1 MPTSGK
7 LVTTPVR
14 FLVNPIYFRT
24 FAFLKRSH
32 NMLHRK
38 KSMAELNRLSPTEF
52 AAAKKI
58 PVSLLLDDIRSA
70 NNVGSLFRTADCFAL
85 EHVYLCGITATPPHR
100 DILKT
105 ALGATESMN
114 WSHHTDALVLVKQ
127 LKGDGA
133 QVQCL
138 EQTEQ
143 STLLKDF
150 VPPAGQHLI
159 LVVGNEVNGVNQAV
173 IDAADGTIEIEQ
185 FGTKHSLNVAVAG
198 GVLMWD
204 IARSYPR

>member
-1 MPTSGK
+1 
-7 LVTTPVR
+7 
-14 FLVNPIYFRT
+14 
-24 FAFLKRSH
+24 
-32 NMLHRK
+32 
-38 KSMAELNRLSPTEF
+38 MAELNRLSPSEF
-52 AAAKKI
+52 AAARKI

-85 EHVYLCGITATPPHR
+85 THVYLCGITATPPHR

-105 ALGATESMN
+105 ALGATETVS
-114 WSHHTDALVLVKQ
+114 WSHHEDAVTLVQELQ
-127 LKGDGA
+127 GGGA

-143 STLLKDF
+143 SVLLRNFSPTDQPL
-150 VPPAGQHLI
+150 V

-173 IDAADGTIEIEQ
+173 IDAANGTVEIEQ

-198 GVLMWD
+198 GMLVWAVSLGF
-204 IARSYPR
+204 R

>member
-1 MPTSGK
+1 MHK
-7 LVTTPVR
+7 
-14 FLVNPIYFRT
+14 
-24 FAFLKRSH
+24 
-32 NMLHRK
+32 K
-38 KSMAELNRLSPTEF
+38 KSMAELNRLSPAEF
-52 AAAKKI
+52 AAAKKN

-85 EHVYLCGITATPPHR
+85 EHIYLCGITATPPHR

-105 ALGATESMN
+105 ALGATESMS
-114 WSHHTDALVLVKQ
+114 WSHHDDALALVKE

-143 STLLKDF
+143 STLLKNF
-150 VPPAGQHLI
+150 APPAGQPLV

-185 FGTKHSLNVAVAG
+185 FGTKHSLNVAVAAG
-198 GVLMWD
+198 MMVYWIVGRLV
-204 IARSYPR
+204 R

>member
-1 MPTSGK
+1 MRK
-7 LVTTPVR
+7 
-14 FLVNPIYFRT
+14 
-24 FAFLKRSH
+24 
-32 NMLHRK
+32 K

-105 ALGATESMN
+105 ALGATETVS
-114 WSHHTDALVLVKQ
+114 WSHHEDAEVLVKK

-143 STLLKDF
+143 STFLKDF
-150 VPPAGQHLI
+150 VAPAGQSLI

-173 IDAADGTIEIEQ
+173 IDAADGTLEIEQ

-198 GVLMWD
+198 GMMVYWI
-204 IARSYPR
+204 IASIKPLSAPPSNHQ

>member
-1 MPTSGK
+1 MQ
-7 LVTTPVR
+7 
-14 FLVNPIYFRT
+14 
-24 FAFLKRSH
+24 
-32 NMLHRK
+32 HRK
-38 KSMAELNRLSPTEF
+38 KSMAELNRLSPAEF
-52 AAAKKI
+52 ANSAKL

-85 EHVYLCGITATPPHR
+85 AHVYLCGITATPPHR

-105 ALGATESMN
+105 ALGATESVR
-114 WSHHTDALVLVKQ
+114 WSYHEDAEELVKQ
-127 LKGDGA
+127 LVGDGA

-143 STLLKDF
+143 STFLKDF
-150 VPPAGQHLI
+150 APPANQHLV

-173 IDAADGTIEIEQ
+173 INAANGTIEIEQ

-198 GVLMWD
+198 GIMVWRVGEKVMEL
-204 IARSYPR
+204 

>member
-1 MPTSGK
+1 MP
-7 LVTTPVR
+7 
-14 FLVNPIYFRT
+14 
-24 FAFLKRSH
+24 
-32 NMLHRK
+32 HRK

-52 AAAKKI
+52 ADAKKI

-85 EHVYLCGITATPPHR
+85 AHVYLCGITATPPHR

-105 ALGATESMN
+105 ALGATETVN
-114 WSHHTDALVLVKQ
+114 WSYHEDALTLVKQ
-127 LKGDGA
+127 LRGDGA

-143 STLLKDF
+143 STLLRNF
-150 VPPAGQHLI
+150 IPPAGQHLV
-159 LVVGNEVNGVNQAV
+159 LVVGNEVNGVSQAV

-198 GVLMWD
+198 GVVSWFVSKLV
-204 IARSYPR
+204 R